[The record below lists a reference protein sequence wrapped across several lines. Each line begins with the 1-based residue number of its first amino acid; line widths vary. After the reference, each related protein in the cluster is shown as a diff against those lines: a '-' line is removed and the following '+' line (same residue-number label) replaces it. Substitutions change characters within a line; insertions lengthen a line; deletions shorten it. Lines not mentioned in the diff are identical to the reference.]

1 MKERVSDDKSGKP
14 NTWSMQESTEV
25 YKLVSDCRIISRKK
39 NKKGNKKN
47 KMLINEFTYANVFW
61 LSTLNDLT
69 RYKTFDR

>member
-1 MKERVSDDKSGKP
+1 MKERVSDGKSGKP

-39 NKKGNKKN
+39 NKRGKKKN
-47 KMLINEFTYANVFW
+47 KMLINEFTYVNVFW
-61 LSTLNDLT
+61 VSTLNDLR